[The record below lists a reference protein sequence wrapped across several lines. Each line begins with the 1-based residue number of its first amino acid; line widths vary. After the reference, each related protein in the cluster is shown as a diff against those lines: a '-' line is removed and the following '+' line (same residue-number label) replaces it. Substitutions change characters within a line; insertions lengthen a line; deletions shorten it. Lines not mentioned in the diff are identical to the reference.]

1 MGIEQTLPA
10 GVSRDRDAVAERRAA
25 LIDADGKPL
34 LAPDAPVIGLA
45 LSGGGIRSATF
56 CLGLLRALAKRGV
69 LHRFDYLSTVSGGG
83 YIGAMFGRLFHRGSG
98 TARDV
103 EAGLADDRSLLL
115 WWLRN
120 NGRFLL
126 PSGGKDILQAFA
138 GQCRSFVATQFEVM
152 VVSMFLACAV
162 VLPHAAYSWVLGP
175 SSVPL
180 VGVTL
185 WWWLLPLPAAAALAA
200 SYGYW
205 MLGMGPGG
213 GFAVALLATVLGGYL
228 AWLGFPSS
236 TPLDGALLWVVRG
249 VALVILPVVVGW
261 LFATVSNRR
270 RSQEESRVVYTKAL
284 AVSFGAA
291 GIFLLLGGLDTG
303 GWLLRNVF
311 LAVLHGE
318 WQFALPW
325 GVGWTSL
332 LVIIARAIAPLL
344 SSKDRIAATGLPLE
358 MLGNLIG
365 MALVLLVTVFWL
377 GVFQMILLP
386 NDDTSLMGLPSAYL
400 YLPVVVVAGLLFL
413 LLTGN
418 QLQQLNR
425 SSLHYF
431 YRSRLARTYLSVG
444 NVAAAEGD
452 AAGRFPASPLVETSR
467 ALSAATQRVTDLLP
481 GDDVALSDYRPH
493 TAGGPVHLI
502 NCCIN
507 QTTDDRTGMYNADRK
522 GVSLTV
528 GPLGVETGT
537 QLPDV
542 ASPSPLEGTTL
553 AEWVAISGAAVGSGM
568 GSFTRPGVA
577 AMTFL
582 SGFRLGYWQRS
593 LLANA
598 ARSRVGLA
606 KYVSMLQE
614 MFARFPG
621 LNAPYWY
628 LSDGG
633 HFDNTGVYALL
644 KRRLPLIVLADCGAD
659 PQYRFGDVENLVR
672 KARIDHG
679 ALIEFV
685 DPASQAAVAGPLAAR
700 FATPASMATDDG
712 QACLSLARIT
722 YAEGLRG
729 ALLVVKPRV
738 VSDLD
743 LDIAGYGGRH
753 PDFPQQSTLNQFFSE
768 EEWEA
773 YCALGLSLGGLIDA
787 SVLDAAT
794 SWAWQADVAP
804 MPAPTPGP
812 QAGDAPK
819 APRRLAAAIGTSL
832 GAGAVLTSVLAGW
845 QAWSDYQKHLDAQDA
860 EFVRAAREAS
870 EAVSVADDGFTTEIK
885 VRLDALRSFADRHN
899 LSDEQEGTVRDIADR
914 ISPLCVHAATENLRN
929 DCNNI
934 AARWG
939 SINVDVSSYWRDSLS
954 SYSNWPTISTASV
967 SASAVL
973 VTEVRVPSEA
983 SSPPVDIEPMGT
995 DQLLSEARKAMNEQR
1010 YLAPV
1015 GNNAFEFYLK
1025 ALEREPGN
1033 PVATDSLRE
1042 AFPFAASAAEQ
1053 QINARNFNEAQRE
1066 IDLLAKADPANY
1078 TVTILRSKLDAQ
1090 RKLLDKEQQQ
1100 ALEQQRQQQLAAD
1113 KAAADK
1119 AAADKLAAQQKAQPS
1134 EQKAQADAATTNATA
1149 AAEPAQPAAQQQV
1162 VSTDPVMTKYVQPR
1176 FPTQAQRT
1184 RTQGWVLVGYT
1195 VDTEGNVGGV
1205 QVVDAQPRHLFD
1217 REAVNAVE
1225 RWKYKPATRNGT
1237 PVEAK
1242 LQKKIEFKL

>member
-10 GVSRDRDAVAERRAA
+10 GASRDRDAVAERRAT
-25 LIDADGKPL
+25 LIDADGQPL

-205 MLGMGPGG
+205 MLGMSPGG
-213 GFAVALLATVLGGYL
+213 GFAIALLATVLGGYL
-228 AWLGFPSS
+228 AWLGFPSA

-303 GWLLRNVF
+303 GWLLRDVF

-344 SSKDRIAATGLPLE
+344 SSKDRIASTGLPLE
-358 MLGNLIG
+358 TLGNLIG

-444 NVAAAEGD
+444 NVAAGNGN

-481 GDDVALSDYRPH
+481 GDDVTLGDYRPH

-542 ASPSPLEGTTL
+542 SSPSTLEGTTL

-685 DPASQAAVAGPLAAR
+685 DPASLAAVAGPLAAR

-712 QACLSLARIT
+712 QGCLALARIT
-722 YAEGLRG
+722 YADGLRG

-753 PDFPQQSTLNQFFSE
+753 SDFPQQSTLNQFFSE

-812 QAGDAPK
+812 QASNVPK
-819 APRRLAAAIGTSL
+819 APRRLAATIGTSL

-860 EFVRAAREAS
+860 EFVRDAN
-870 EAVSVADDGFTTEIK
+870 AVFDEISQANSTFTKKLDFQIEVLRGF
-885 VRLDALRSFADRHN
+885 ANRHD
-899 LSDEQEGTVRDIADR
+899 LSSDQQATLRDIAEQV
-914 ISPLCVHAATENLRN
+914 SALCGKTADEDLQNQCGNV
-929 DCNNI
+929 
-934 AARWG
+934 AARWSSVG
-939 SINVDVSSYWRDSLS
+939 AGVSSYWKNSLAT
-954 SYSNWPTISTASV
+954 YANWPT
-967 SASAVL
+967 
-973 VTEVRVPSEA
+973 RP
-983 SSPPVDIEPMGT
+983 
-995 DQLLSEARKAMNEQR
+995 
-1010 YLAPV
+1010 
-1015 GNNAFEFYLK
+1015 
-1025 ALEREPGN
+1025 
-1033 PVATDSLRE
+1033 
-1042 AFPFAASAAEQ
+1042 SAAEVTATAVAMAPEPAPTMAAPPPPAPPPPMAVPGAPAAGAGAMAAGAPPPPVEIASASTVHTRPRTPPPLSRTPPPAPPPPPPVEAGPPDAAAARTTEVAQ
-1053 QINARNFNEAQRE
+1053 QCMRSDGRSFTLYTQIYDEAQRAAAL
-1066 IDLLAKADPANY
+1066 DLLSRVRPQGIVVQGVEN
-1078 TVTILRSKLDAQ
+1078 VTA
-1090 RKLLDKEQQQ
+1090 
-1100 ALEQQRQQQLAAD
+1100 
-1113 KAAADK
+1113 
-1119 AAADKLAAQQKAQPS
+1119 
-1134 EQKAQADAATTNATA
+1134 
-1149 AAEPAQPAAQQQV
+1149 
-1162 VSTDPVMTKYVQPR
+1162 
-1176 FPTQAQRT
+1176 QAQRNQSKPPIPWRRPT
-1184 RTQGWVLVGYT
+1184 LLYGPEGLACAQALARWMQSDLGKVQALPLPASMASSGT
-1195 VDTEGNVGGV
+1195 VIELWLPASAGS
-1205 QVVDAQPRHLFD
+1205 DA
-1217 REAVNAVE
+1217 
-1225 RWKYKPATRNGT
+1225 PAGAR
-1237 PVEAK
+1237 P
-1242 LQKKIEFKL
+1242 